1 MQIKWS
7 DKFRSGVEKLDNR
20 HKELIE
26 LINKLQRQ
34 ITKGSGKEEM
44 GKLMSEIYDH
54 KKTHFAVEERLML
67 DHNYPQYE
75 QHVKEHREMLDKL
88 SKLKEDLAAGNN
100 MATVELVGLL
110 SDWLVNHISG
120 MDFKYGKFFN
130 DRGVY

>member
-7 DKFRSGVEKLDNR
+7 DKFKSGVAKLDNQ

-26 LINKLQRQ
+26 LINKLQRR
-34 ITKGSGKEEM
+34 IIKGGGKEEI
-44 GKLMSEIYDH
+44 GKVIESIYEH
-54 KKTHFAVEERLML
+54 KSNHFAEEERLML

-75 QHVKEHREMLDKL
+75 QHAKEHGEMLDKL

-100 MATVELVGLL
+100 MATVELTGFL

-120 MDFKYGKFFN
+120 MDLKYGKFFN